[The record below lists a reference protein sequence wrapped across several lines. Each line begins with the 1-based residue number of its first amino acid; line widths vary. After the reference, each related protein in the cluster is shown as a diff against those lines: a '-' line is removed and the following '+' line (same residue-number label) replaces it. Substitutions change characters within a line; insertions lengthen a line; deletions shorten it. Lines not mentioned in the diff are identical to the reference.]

1 MTATSIALP
10 TLVCDDI
17 SISRLHGEACWHCGA
32 VSGSLSFIGQVST
45 AAGAGTLRLR
55 PVVGCPTHQRPPTAV
70 PPSCPSDRDPA
81 AHECVRNKR

>member
-10 TLVCDDI
+10 TVVCDDI

-45 AAGAGTLRLR
+45 AAGAGALRLWPR
-55 PVVGCPTHQRPPTAV
+55 RMPHP
-70 PPSCPSDRDPA
+70 PA
-81 AHECVRNKR
+81 APHGGAAQLSKRP